1 MLASH
6 RQRHIGRSATG
17 ALLAVAMLLTS
28 TACVQDPDF
37 HEDEDLR
44 TLLEAYRQRNA
55 ALQEQRRAREAAA
68 IRRLEVVRAADD
80 AGFLVSV
87 DLAGAP
93 LSRVV
98 GRILDLTAAPFNL
111 TSVRLTGTATAR
123 FSGLPLTGALNQLL
137 NPHGVS
143 VATQDGVLVFRH
155 GGQIDP
161 GATGLAM
168 AAVGEDGQPA
178 DEAGN
183 QPLYME
189 VGLQNLSAAD
199 AVTLLK
205 DLYDGDDDDDDDDA
219 PSVTFGSLAELNT
232 VYLAGQ
238 RRAVLDG
245 VALLSRADRE
255 VPHVLIE
262 ALVVELDVT
271 AAVAIGTD
279 ITNAASGEFGNIS
292 LLPGGVGGNISFSF
306 LEGAVNPT
314 QLSVLIDLLVSQ
326 DKAQILSRP
335 YLAALSN
342 HQATI
347 EIAEDRFVAVE
358 ESDSGASITSP
369 DSISAGVKLQITPVV
384 AGDGMIR
391 VDLQVEESE
400 FEPTVGDVLVQKDR
414 NTAQTAM
421 NVRSGQTI
429 VVGGLNV
436 RRLATANS
444 GPPWLR
450 RIPLLNVLLAK
461 QESLDQNKEVVVY
474 LTPRIW
480 TPALDSPLDEPHLPG
495 VDSRPLTDL
504 ERLEGILP

>member
-1 MLASH
+1 MPASD
-6 RQRHIGRSATG
+6 RGRAIGRAAT
-17 ALLAVAMLLTS
+17 AIFLAMAVTLA
-28 TACVQDPDF
+28 AVGCVPEPDF
-37 HEDEDLR
+37 HEDEDLQ

-55 ALQEQRRAREAAA
+55 ALQEQRRAREEAA
-68 IRRLEVVRAADD
+68 IRRLEVEPAADGS
-80 AGFLVSV
+80 GFLVGV
-87 DLAGAP
+87 DLVDAP

-98 GRILDLTAAPFNL
+98 GRILEMSAAPFNL
-111 TSVRLTGTATAR
+111 SAVRLGGSATAR
-123 FSGLPLTGALNQLL
+123 FSGLPLTSALNQLL

-143 VATQDGVLVFRH
+143 VASRDGVLVFGQ

-161 GATGLAM
+161 GAAAPAM
-168 AAVGEDGQPA
+168 AADGQDAATAGGA
-178 DEAGN
+178 DD

-189 VGLQNLSAAD
+189 VGLRNLSAAD
-199 AVTLLK
+199 AVTLLD
-205 DLYDGDDDDDDDDA
+205 DLYGGDDDDDDDDGA
-219 PSVTFGSLAELNT
+219 SVTFGSLPELNT

-238 RRAVLDG
+238 RAAVREG
-245 VALLSRADRE
+245 VALLNRADRE

-271 AAVAIGTD
+271 AAVALGTD
-279 ITNAASGEFGNIS
+279 ITGGASGEFGGVS
-292 LLPGGVGGNISFSF
+292 LLPGALGGNVSFSF
-306 LEGAVNPT
+306 LEGAMNPT
-314 QLSVLIDLLVSQ
+314 QLTALIDLLVSQ

-347 EIAEDRFVAVE
+347 EIAQDRFVAVE
-358 ESDSGASITSP
+358 ETDSGSTITSP

-421 NVRSGQTI
+421 SVRSGQTI

-436 RRLATANS
+436 RRLATTNS

-450 RIPLLNVLLAK
+450 RIPLLNLVFAK

-480 TPALDSPLDEPHLPG
+480 APAFDSPLDQPHVPG
-495 VDSRPLTDL
+495 VESRPLTDL
-504 ERLEGILP
+504 ERLEGGWP

>member
-6 RQRHIGRSATG
+6 RQRHIGRSAAGTI
-17 ALLAVAMLLTS
+17 LAVAMLLT
-28 TACVQDPDF
+28 AAGCVQEPDF

-44 TLLEAYRQRNA
+44 TLLEAYRERNA
-55 ALQEQRRAREAAA
+55 AIEEQRRAREAAA
-68 IRRLEVVRAADD
+68 IRRLEVVRAPDD
-80 AGFLVSV
+80 PGFLVSV
-87 DLAGAP
+87 DLSGAP

-98 GRILDLTAAPFNL
+98 GRILDMTGASYNL
-111 TSVRLTGTATAR
+111 TSVRLAGTVTAR
-123 FSGLPLTGALNQLL
+123 FSGLPLTSALNQLL

-143 VATQDGVLVFRH
+143 VARQDGVLVFRH

-161 GATGLAM
+161 GAAGPVTAE
-168 AAVGEDGQPA
+168 AGEDGQPA
-178 DEAGN
+178 AGADG
-183 QPLYME
+183 PLYME
-189 VGLQNLSAAD
+189 VSLQNLSAAD

-205 DLYDGDDDDDDDDA
+205 DLYDGGDDDDDDDA

-238 RRAVLDG
+238 RRAVQEG
-245 VALLSRADRE
+245 VALLNRADRE

-271 AAVAIGTD
+271 AAVALGTD
-279 ITNAASGEFGNIS
+279 ITNAASGEFGDIS

-306 LEGAVNPT
+306 LEGAMNPT

-436 RRLATANS
+436 RRLTTANS

-480 TPALDSPLDEPHLPG
+480 TPALDSPLDEPHVPG
-495 VDSRPLTDL
+495 VENRPLTDL
-504 ERLEGILP
+504 ERLEGVLP